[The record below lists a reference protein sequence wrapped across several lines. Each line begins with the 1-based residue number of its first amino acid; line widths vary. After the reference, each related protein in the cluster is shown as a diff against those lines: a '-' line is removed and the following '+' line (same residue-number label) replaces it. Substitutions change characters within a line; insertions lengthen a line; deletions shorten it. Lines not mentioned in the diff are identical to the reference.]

1 MIDYNQIKPKVLIVL
16 DGDPY
21 EVLSSDIKKK
31 NRQKPANQTK
41 LKNLR
46 TGAVT
51 EKAFHQSD
59 KVNEAEVSAKT
70 IKYLYNKPGRPPAVG
85 QEWWFCAA
93 DNPKD
98 RFQLSEVVLSEKS
111 QYLKEN
117 TEIESKVFEDEVIGI
132 TLPAK
137 VDLKVVEAPPSIKG
151 NTATGGNKPVT
162 TETGAVVDTPLF
174 IDIGDVIRVNT
185 DTGQYTERVEKG

>member
-1 MIDYNQIKPKVLIVL
+1 MIDYNEIKPKKIIVL

-46 TGAVT
+46 TGATT

-59 KVNEAEVSAKT
+59 KVHEAELEDKQ
-70 IKYLYNKPGRPPAVG
+70 IKYLYNNRG
-85 QEWWFCAA
+85 EWWFCAA

-98 RFQLSEVVLSEKS
+98 RFTLADESLGDNKKW
-111 QYLKEN
+111 LKEN
-117 TEIESKVFEDEVIGI
+117 TEIEALVYEEEVIGI
-132 TLPAK
+132 KLPPK
-137 VDLKVVEAPPSIKG
+137 IDFKVVEAPPTIKG
-151 NTATGGNKPVT
+151 NTSSGGNKKVVI
-162 TETGAVVDTPLF
+162 ETGTEVDTPLF
-174 IDIGDVIRVNT
+174 IEAGDIIRVNT
-185 DTGQYTERVEKG
+185 DTGNYSERVEKA